1 MFHDRFR
8 VGPLLVLGAILMI
21 GGCGNRDDGPAADQP
36 GMTGGWS
43 TAGCEIVRL
52 PEHVTIA
59 GVPMPATPAK
69 LDAVMARIDQAGRG
83 DFADSYAGLQ
93 VDQRRVR
100 AIVYRVPSVAFD
112 DFIRGAA
119 EDTCVVVRDAAH
131 SATDLAYW
139 HDRVLADLA
148 YWTEQG
154 IRIATIG
161 ARHDGTGVEVGSRD
175 VARAKRELPARYG
188 TRAPLVFIEEGPI
201 MPLTAPARRP
211 SGPLSG

>member
-8 VGPLLVLGAILMI
+8 IGPLLVLGALLMI
-21 GGCGNRDDGPAADQP
+21 GGCGDADEGPATDQP
-36 GMTGGWS
+36 GLIGGWS
-43 TAGCEIVRL
+43 TAGCELVRL

-59 GVPMPATPAK
+59 GVTMPATPAK

-83 DFADSYAGLQ
+83 DFADSYAGLR

-100 AIVYRVPSVAFD
+100 AIVYRVPSAAFD
-112 DFIRGAA
+112 DFIRRTA
-119 EDTCVVVRDAAH
+119 EDTCIVVRDAAH
-131 SATDLAYW
+131 SAIDLAYW

-154 IRIATIG
+154 VRIATIG

-188 TRAPLVFIEEGPI
+188 TRAPLVFVEEGPI
-201 MPLTAPARRP
+201 VPLTSPSRRP
-211 SGPLSG
+211 PGT